1 MFIRVVP
8 YDPFWEVEYENE
20 SQKIKNILKDILVEV
35 YHIGSTAVKGLA
47 AKSIIDIMPV
57 VTNISLVDK
66 HNKEFVAIGYE
77 CMGEFG
83 IEGRRY
89 FRKGGDNR
97 THQIH
102 IFEQSN
108 HKDINRHIAV
118 RDFLRTHPDIALE
131 YGELKMER
139 AYRFS
144 EDIEGYCTGKPKIR
158 VAAYCRV
165 STDSEEQASS
175 YDIQIEHYTN
185 YIKKN
190 KEWELAGIFA
200 DDGITGTNTKKRDE
214 FNRMIEECMA
224 GSIDMII
231 TKSISRFAR
240 NTLDCLK
247 YIRQLKDKNIAVFFE
262 KENINTMDSKG
273 EIMLTIMASIA
284 QQESQSLSQNVKL
297 GIQYRYQQGEV
308 QVNHKRFLGYTKDEN
323 KQLVIDPEGAE
334 VVKRIYRE
342 YLEGAS
348 LLQIARGLEADGI
361 LTAAGKAKWRP
372 ETLKK
377 ILQNEKYIG
386 DALLQKTYTVDFLSK
401 KRVKN
406 NGIVPQYYVENSH
419 EPIIPRELFMQVQEE
434 MVRRANLRGGK
445 DGKKRVYSSKYA
457 LSSIVYCGQCGDIYR
472 RVHWNNRG
480 YKSIVWRCVS
490 RLEEKGSECT
500 APTINEETL
509 QTAVVKTINE
519 LLANKEPFLQALQK
533 NVATILNEENDN
545 ATNDIDSKLE
555 ELQQQLLIQA
565 KSKNDYEDVAD
576 EIYRLR
582 ELKQNALVEN
592 AEREGKRQR
601 IAEINDFLNEQSCQ
615 LEEYDEQLVRRLIE
629 KVTVFHDKFAV
640 EFKSG
645 VEIDVEG

>member
-1 MFIRVVP
+1 MTTA
-8 YDPFWEVEYENE
+8 
-20 SQKIKNILKDILVEV
+20 KNVMVIP
-35 YHIGSTAVKGLA
+35 A
-47 AKSIIDIMPV
+47 
-57 VTNISLVDK
+57 
-66 HNKEFVAIGYE
+66 
-77 CMGEFG
+77 
-83 IEGRRY
+83 RR
-89 FRKGGDNR
+89 RLGN
-97 THQIH
+97 TVQA
-102 IFEQSN
+102 E
-108 HKDINRHIAV
+108 
-118 RDFLRTHPDIALE
+118 
-131 YGELKMER
+131 ER
-139 AYRFS
+139 
-144 EDIEGYCTGKPKIR
+144 PKLR

-165 STDSEEQASS
+165 STDSDEQATS
-175 YDIQIEHYTN
+175 YEAQVEHYTAF
-185 YIKKN
+185 IKQN
-190 KEWELAGIFA
+190 SEWEFAGIFA
-200 DDGITGTNTKKRDE
+200 DDGISGTNTKKREE
-214 FNRMIEECMA
+214 FNRMIGECMA
-224 GSIDMII
+224 GNIDLIV

-247 YIRQLKDKNIAVFFE
+247 YIRELKEKNIPVFFE

-273 EIMLTIMASIA
+273 EVLLTIMASLA

-297 GIQYRYQQGEV
+297 GLQYRYQNGEV
-308 QVNHKRFLGYTKDEN
+308 QVNHNRFLGYTKDEDGH
-323 KQLVIDPEGAE
+323 LIIEPVEAE

-348 LLQIARGLEADGI
+348 LLQICRSLKADSI
-361 LTAAGKAKWRP
+361 LTAANKPHWRP
-372 ETLKK
+372 ETVKK

-386 DALLQKTYTVDFLSK
+386 DALLQKTYTVDFLTK

-509 QTAVVKTINE
+509 QTAVVKAINE
-519 LLANKEPFLQALQK
+519 LLANKEPFLHALQK
-533 NVATILNEENDN
+533 NIATILNEENDN

-576 EIYRLR
+576 EIYHLR

-601 IAEINDFLNEQSCQ
+601 IAEMTDFFNEQSCE